1 MNPNYL
7 DFEQPIAELQAKI
20 EELRLVG
27 NDSQVNLS
35 DEICRLEEKSRKLT
49 ESIFKDL
56 SPGRSPSSLATPS
69 GPTPWTTSSTSSLTS
84 TSSTAIAT
92 SPMMPP
98 SSAGSRGWTT
108 SR

>member
-1 MNPNYL
+1 MNSRSP
-7 DFEQPIAELQAKI
+7 ELQAKI

-35 DEICRLEEKSRKLT
+35 DEIARLQDKSTKLT

-56 SPGRSPSSLATPS
+56 GAWQVSQLARHPQRPYTLDYLDNLF
-69 GPTPWTTSSTSSLTS
+69 TDFDELRDTATVTTRTMKPWSVALRVS
-84 TSSTAIAT
+84 
-92 SPMMPP
+92 
-98 SSAGSRGWTT
+98 TT